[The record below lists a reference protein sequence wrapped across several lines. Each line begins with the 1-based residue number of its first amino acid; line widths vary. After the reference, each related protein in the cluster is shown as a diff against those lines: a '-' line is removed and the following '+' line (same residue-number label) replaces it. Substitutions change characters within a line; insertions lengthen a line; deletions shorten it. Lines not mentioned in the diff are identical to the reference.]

1 MKKVKCYKNNFNALI
16 FIEGKKILSQEES
29 ANFMEKIRLSQEG
42 SLKINF
48 PRNVLVIKK
57 SGKPKMYLFPLS
69 DTEVFEKFNGL
80 NF

>member
-1 MKKVKCYKNNFNALI
+1 MKKVKCYKNNFNALV
-16 FIEGKKILSQEES
+16 FMEGKKILSQKES
-29 ANFMEKIRLSQEG
+29 TDFMIKVKSSEKQN
-42 SLKINF
+42 LKISF
-48 PRNVLVIKK
+48 PQNVLVIKK